1 MGKNILILSGSPRKG
16 GNSETLCAQFARGA
30 EEAGHTVNMIR
41 LHTKKMGF
49 CTACYACK
57 KTGVCVQKDDMADI
71 LKKMGE
77 ADVIVLSTP
86 VYFYQMTAQ
95 MKTLID
101 RTMACY
107 YDQTLAGKE
116 FYFIV
121 TAAENKPALE
131 RTMDGLRGLTDCIP
145 NAKVRGRIYGAG
157 AWQLGDI
164 QGNPALEE
172 AYEMGR
178 KA

>member
-1 MGKNILILSGSPRKG
+1 MSKKILILSGSPREG
-16 GNSETLCAQFARGA
+16 GNSGTLCAQFARGA
-30 EEAGHTVNMIR
+30 EEAGHTVELIR

-57 KTGVCVQKDDMADI
+57 KTGVCVQKDDMAEI
-71 LKKMGE
+71 LEKMGA

-101 RTMACY
+101 RTMASY

-121 TAAENKPALE
+121 TAAEEKPALE
-131 RTMDGLRGLTDCIP
+131 RTMDGLKGLTDCIP

-164 QGNPALEE
+164 QGNSAMEE

-178 KA
+178 RA